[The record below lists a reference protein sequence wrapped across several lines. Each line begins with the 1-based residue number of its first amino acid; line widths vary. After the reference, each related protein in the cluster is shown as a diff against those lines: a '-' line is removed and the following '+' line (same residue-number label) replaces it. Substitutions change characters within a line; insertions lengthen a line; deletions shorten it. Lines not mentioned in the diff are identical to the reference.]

1 MSFEKGRDLSDQ
13 EKLANALEQVAKA
26 ITTGKKKDDD
36 TLRDVVSLQQDML
49 VRQMPENKQPTGV
62 SAYSYPEGDRLRPRP
77 PLKCEMFWVGYP
89 LDLDTLTPPEIDV
102 LNQLEPGEFRVRKAN
117 GNLIPFTVEAK
128 RTMGGKIQQLWVN
141 FPCKG
146 DQSTDH
152 GSMVSYCQ
160 QALGMKVP
168 TMEEMQAE
176 LAKLRGTLATVA

>member
-13 EKLANALEQVAKA
+13 EKLANALDNIAKA
-26 ITTGKKKDDD
+26 FTNVKKKDDD

-49 VRQMPENKQPTGV
+49 VRQMPENKQSPGI
-62 SAYSYPEGDRLRPRP
+62 SSYSYPEGDLKHPRA

-89 LDLDTLTPPEIDV
+89 LDLDTLKPDEIDV
-102 LNQLEPGEFRVRKAN
+102 LNKLEPGNFTVRKAN

-128 RTMGGKIQQLWVN
+128 RTLGGQIQQLWIN

-160 QALGMKVP
+160 QALGLKMP

-176 LAKLRGTLATVA
+176 LATLRGTLATVA